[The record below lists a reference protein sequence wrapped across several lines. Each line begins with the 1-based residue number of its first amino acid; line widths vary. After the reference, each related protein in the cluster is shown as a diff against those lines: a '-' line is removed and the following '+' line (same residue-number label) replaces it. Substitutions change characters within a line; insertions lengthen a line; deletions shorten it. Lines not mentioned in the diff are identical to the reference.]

1 LFKSIGV
8 QKRENRR
15 DFHHVSDDLTLTQAA
30 EPFHQPNS
38 CSGESLAVLVRLA
51 VLVLVRM
58 MDDAQTATGPH
69 SACKKLIHRRLYG
82 EQSRA
87 CALRFLAGWT
97 KV

>member
-30 EPFHQPNS
+30 EPFHQLNS

-58 MDDAQTATGPH
+58 MDDAQTARGPQQLVR
-69 SACKKLIHRRLYG
+69 SSSIADSMVNSPAPAL
-82 EQSRA
+82 
-87 CALRFLAGWT
+87 CAF
-97 KV
+97 